1 MQEKHPMEINRY
13 RYFIKLSY
21 LGTGFH
27 GWQIQSASPTIQ
39 QTLEEA
45 LSLLLKEEVRLTGAG
60 RTDTGVH
67 ARVFYA
73 HFTST
78 LPPDAVKNHQLV
90 YKLNRLLPPGIA
102 VHEIFPVA
110 ENAHARFHATSRT
123 YQYYICTKKDPF
135 WHQRAW
141 LYERRLNINAMQ
153 EAAGI
158 LKEHDDFSS
167 FARSNTQVKT
177 NICHVQKANWE
188 SDGHILCFTIQ
199 ADRFLRNM
207 VRAITGTMVD
217 IGLEKVTTEGFDHI
231 IRQKDRRCAGYSAP
245 AWGLYLTDIR
255 YPYPVL

>member
-1 MQEKHPMEINRY
+1 MHPMEETLY
-13 RYFIKLSY
+13 RYFVKLSY
-21 LGTGFH
+21 IGTGFH
-27 GWQIQSASPTIQ
+27 GWQVQSGAPTIQ

-73 HFTST
+73 HFTTT
-78 LPPDAVKNHQLV
+78 LSPKVIANRQLV
-90 YKLNRLLPPGIA
+90 YKSNRLLPPGIA

-110 ENAHARFHATSRT
+110 SNAHTRFHATSRT
-123 YQYYICTKKDPF
+123 YQYYICTEKDPF

-141 LYERRLNINAMQ
+141 QYERPLDIHAMQ

-158 LKEHDDFSS
+158 LKEHNDFSS

-177 NICHVQKANWE
+177 NICKIHKATWE
-188 SDGHILCFTIQ
+188 SNGHILCFTIK

-207 VRAITGTMVD
+207 VRAIVGTMVD
-217 IGLEKVTTEGFDHI
+217 VGLKKITPADFDLI
-231 IRQKDRRCAGYSAP
+231 ICQKDRQCAGYSAP
-245 AWGLYLTDIR
+245 AWGLYLTDIQ
-255 YPYPVL
+255 YPYPVI